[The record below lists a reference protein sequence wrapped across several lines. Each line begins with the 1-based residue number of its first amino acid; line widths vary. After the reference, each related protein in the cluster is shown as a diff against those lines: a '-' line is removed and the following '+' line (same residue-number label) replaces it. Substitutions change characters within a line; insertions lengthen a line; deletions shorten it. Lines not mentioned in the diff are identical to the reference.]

1 MRWLDGIINSMDMS
15 LSILGDSEGQRIL
28 ACCIPWAHKESDTPE
43 QPNNNKGGGKEKHQL
58 WVEFLLT
65 FCIDWIIAMGDNN

>member
-1 MRWLDGIINSMDMS
+1 MVGWHHQ
-15 LSILGDSEGQRIL
+15 LSGHKFEKPLGDSEGQRIL

-43 QPNNNKGGGKEKHQL
+43 QPNNNKGGKKEKHQL